1 MGTTFVKD
9 VMKKEVITMD
19 ESNTIQDAAQKMTE
33 ANVGCVIVT
42 KNNDPVGILTE
53 RDYVTRIASEGRPMF
68 TSLSEVMSSP
78 LIVTSPEE
86 TVWDAA
92 EILRKKGIHK
102 LPVQEG
108 DKVVGIITTTDLVKL
123 CSYGSDSQMRNICDQ
138 ILMRINPPNNAE
150 VGGLTDKD

>member
-1 MGTTFVKD
+1 MATTFVKD
-9 VMKKEVITMD
+9 IMKKNVITID
-19 ESNTIQDAAQKMTE
+19 EAESIQDAAQKMLT

-42 KNNDPVGILTE
+42 KNNNPVGIITE
-53 RDYVTRIASEGRPMF
+53 RDFVTKVAAEGRPLF
-68 TSLSEVMSSP
+68 TQVSEVMSLP
-78 LIVTSPEE
+78 LTTVDLDE

-92 EILRKKGIHK
+92 EIMRTKGIHK

-108 DKVVGIITTTDLVKL
+108 TKIVGIVTTTDLVKL

-150 VGGLTDKD
+150 MGGTD

>member
-1 MGTTFVKD
+1 MASTFVKD
-9 VMKKEVITMD
+9 IMKKNVITID
-19 ESNTIQDAAQKMTE
+19 EAESIQDAAQQMLT

-42 KNNDPVGILTE
+42 KNDNPVGIVTE
-53 RDYVTRIASEGRPMF
+53 RDFVTKVAAEGRPLF
-68 TSLSEVMSSP
+68 TEVSEVMSLP
-78 LIVTSPEE
+78 LTTIDPDE

-92 EILRKKGIHK
+92 EIMRTKGIHK

-108 DKVVGIITTTDLVKL
+108 TKIVGILTTTDLVEI

-150 VGGLTDKD
+150 AGGIDG